1 LKSFRIEEIIDM
13 TPLDE
18 IKSKSSIPT
27 SLLSSYNKK
36 IVSAEEAVR
45 VIKSGDRI
53 IIQGGCAVPFAL
65 VNAMVDRKDLLY
77 DVEIV
82 HILTVGE
89 LPYLRP
95 EMQGHFRHNAYFIGS
110 NSRKS
115 VNEGRADFTPI
126 YLYEYPLLFT
136 KGILPLDIAFIHVS
150 PPDEH
155 GFCSYG
161 VDVGLIK
168 NPADKAKVVIAQVN
182 PNMPRTLGDSFIHIN
197 KINYIV
203 EVDEPIRELPQV
215 DKNLSPE
222 LENIYRNIG
231 SHISELIEDG
241 STLQMGIGAIP
252 DAVLSFLYDKK
263 ALGIHSE
270 MFSDGII
277 GLVEAGI
284 ITNERKTLHRGKI
297 IAGFVLGT
305 KKLFDFIDNNPLIE
319 FHPQEYVND
328 PFVIAKNDKMVAIN
342 SAIEVDITGQVC
354 SDTIGT
360 KLYSGFGGQV
370 DFIRGAAHS
379 EGGKPIIALPSTT
392 KDGNNSRI
400 VTQIKPGAG
409 VVTNRAD
416 VHYVVTEYGVAQLFG
431 KPIRQR
437 VRELINITHPKF
449 RDELK
454 KYAQENKYI

>member
-1 LKSFRIEEIIDM
+1 MPPAEELKSKNYIATHLISE
-13 TPLDE
+13 
-18 IKSKSSIPT
+18 
-27 SLLSSYNKK
+27 YNRK
-36 IVSAEEAVR
+36 VVTAEEAVKT
-45 VIKSGDRI
+45 IIPGDRI

-65 VNAMVDRKDLLY
+65 VNAMVERKDELH

-82 HILTVGE
+82 HILTVGD
-89 LPYLRP
+89 LPYLKP
-95 EMQGHFRHNAYFIGS
+95 EMEGHFRHNAYFIGA
-110 NSRKS
+110 NSRKA

-136 KGILPLDIAFIHVS
+136 QGIIPLDIAFIHVS
-150 PPDEH
+150 LPDEH

-161 VDVGLIK
+161 VDVGPIK
-168 NPADKAKVVIAQVN
+168 NPADKAKTVIAQVN
-182 PNMPRTLGDSFIHIN
+182 AKMPRTLGDSFIHIN

-203 EVDEPIRELPQV
+203 EVDEAIRELPQV
-215 DKNLSPE
+215 EKNLPPE
-222 LENIYRNIG
+222 IEKIYQSIG
-231 SHISELIEDG
+231 YHISELIDNG

-252 DAVLSFLYDKK
+252 DSVLNFLYNKK

-277 GLVEAGI
+277 GLVEQGI
-284 ITNERKTLHRGKI
+284 ITNERKSIHRGKI

-305 KKLFDFIDNNPLIE
+305 KKLFDFIDNNPLCE

-354 SDTIGT
+354 SDSIGT
-360 KLYSGFGGQV
+360 RIYSGFGGQV

-379 EGGKPIIALPSTT
+379 NGGKPIIALPATT
-392 KDGNNSRI
+392 KDGKYSKI
-400 VTQIKPGAG
+400 VTQLKPGAG
-409 VVTNRAD
+409 VITNRAD
-416 VHYVVTEYGVAQLFG
+416 VHYVVTEYGIAQLFG

-437 VRELINITHPKF
+437 VRELINIAHPAF
-449 RDELK
+449 RDELQ
-454 KYAQENKYI
+454 KYAYENKYL